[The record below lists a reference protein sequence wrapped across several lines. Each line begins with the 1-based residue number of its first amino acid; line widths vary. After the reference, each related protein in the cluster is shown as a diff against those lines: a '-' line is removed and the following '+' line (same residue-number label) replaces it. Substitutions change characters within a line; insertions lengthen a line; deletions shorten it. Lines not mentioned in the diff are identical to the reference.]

1 MLGGIWGWLVEH
13 LFEPLFKRLVEHL
26 GEYLVLV
33 WLFSKIWVGMALAL
47 AVTLVVVLI
56 AWLVGAS
63 NDPPRQ
69 RALGG
74 QHIWAVVV
82 WLLIIVLA
90 LYVLW

>member
-33 WLFSKIWVGMALAL
+33 WLFSKIWVGMALAF

-56 AWLVGAS
+56 AWLV
-63 NDPPRQ
+63 D
-69 RALGG
+69 
-74 QHIWAVVV
+74 IWRS
-82 WLLIIVLA
+82 WR
-90 LYVLW
+90 